1 MLIHDFHKIG
11 EKLYAVRKRY
21 GMTQLEAASAADI
34 SEKTYADLERG
45 KLNVRLDTL
54 LRVCDAL
61 HITPDEI
68 LTETR
73 EQPLLREAAILS
85 RLESSA
91 PKDRETALRL
101 LETYLQSL
109 N

>member
-1 MLIHDFHKIG
+1 MLIHDFRRIG
-11 EKLYAVRKRY
+11 ERLYSVRKRY
-21 GMTQLEAASAADI
+21 GMTQLEAATAAEI

-54 LRVCDAL
+54 LRVCEAL

-68 LTETR
+68 LTEAR
-73 EQPLLREAAILS
+73 DQPLLREAAILS
-85 RLESSA
+85 RLDSSA
-91 PKDRETALRL
+91 PKSKETALRL

-109 N
+109 D

>member
-1 MLIHDFHKIG
+1 MLIHDFRRIG
-11 EKLYAVRKRY
+11 ERLYAIRKRY
-21 GMTQLEAASAADI
+21 GMTQLEAATAADI

-54 LRVCDAL
+54 LHICEAL

-68 LTETR
+68 LTEDNT
-73 EQPLLREAAILS
+73 QALLREEMILA
-85 RLESSA
+85 RLHDST
-91 PKDRETALRL
+91 PHDRETALRL

-109 N
+109 E